1 MNKIK
6 AVALNLHDHNTYD
19 GVWHNQRER
28 QTRFKHNLPYRAEA
42 YAHQSD
48 VLNPS
53 DYRLNDEFTKEYFT
67 KDDDSILAF
76 TYTYGGV
83 RMSKPELLEG
93 VLKGHDEIF
102 DWQPKKLWDHYYK
115 DGIYFIDHHQS
126 HAAYAFINSGFEQA
140 DKLAIDG
147 IGNRYR
153 CCFFD
158 KDDVMTDLS
167 DVLPIGWLWNHMS
180 NLTGFGTLGAGKLMG
195 LSAYG
200 KKNDYFYEIFETIF
214 AGAITEKKQE
224 KYDYID
230 LKRYRK
236 EDLAYTLQIFTMDK
250 IREFVYPL
258 KSCNNLCVAGGV
270 SYNGYMNEA
279 FTKKWTSVHIPP
291 AVGDEG
297 QALGVYQHA
306 DYVLNE
312 NKHVVDTY
320 SGKAYEFEPAE
331 DERIGPATEYES
343 WAGGKGFTWGYE
355 ALFWEPLDMTVVAQ
369 AIADGKTAG
378 WFQGKSESGN
388 RALGNR
394 SILADP
400 RNPDIKNII
409 NSTIKNREDFR
420 PFAPAVLEEH
430 YQEYFDTNQPSP
442 YMSRIMPVISDK
454 IPGVTHIDGTARIQ
468 TINREQNERYY
479 DIINEFYKITDIPM
493 LLNTSFNSQE
503 PIVEEPWHAIRT
515 FRETAIDILVIN
527 DWMLIKKATGNGWN

>member
-93 VLKGHDEIF
+93 VLKGHDFIF

-158 KDDVMTDLS
+158 KDNVMTDLS

-236 EDLAYTLQIFTMDK
+236 EDLAFTLQKFTMDK

-279 FTKKWTSVHIPP
+279 FTKKWTNVHVPP

-331 DERIGPATEYES
+331 DERVGPATEYES

-400 RNPDIKNII
+400 RNPDIKDII
-409 NSTIKNREDFR
+409 NQTIKMREDFR
-420 PFAPAVLEEH
+420 PFAPVVLEEH
-430 YQEYFDTNQPSP
+430 YKKYFDTNSPSP
-442 YMSRIMPVISDK
+442 YMSRICKVK
-454 IPGVTHIDGTARIQ
+454 TTKVPGITHVDDTARIQ
-468 TINREQNERYY
+468 TVNKEFNEKFYN
-479 DIINEFYKITDIPM
+479 IINEFFMITGIPM
-493 LLNTSFNSQE
+493 LLNTSFNCQE
-503 PIVEEPWHAIRT
+503 PIVETPEQAIRT
-515 FRETAIDILVIN
+515 FNRTDLDLLIIN
-527 DWMLIKKATGNGWN
+527 DWIIRK